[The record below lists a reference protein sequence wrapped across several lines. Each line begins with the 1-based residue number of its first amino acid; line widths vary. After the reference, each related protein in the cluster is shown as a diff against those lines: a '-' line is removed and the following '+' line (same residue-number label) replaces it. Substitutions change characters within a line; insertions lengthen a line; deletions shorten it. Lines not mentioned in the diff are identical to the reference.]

1 MKLLIVSKENPNI
14 LFSIISDVDHI
25 KKVQD
30 SINIAVYGDKEEYNY
45 LGIVNVNNANIEM
58 ED

>member
-1 MKLLIVSKENPNI
+1 MKLFIVSKENPNI

-25 KKVQD
+25 KKVEK
-30 SINIAVYGDKEEYNY
+30 SNNIAVYGDKEEFKY
-45 LGIVNVNNANIEM
+45 LGLINVNNTNIEM

>member
-25 KKVQD
+25 KKIEK
-30 SINIAVYGDKEEYNY
+30 SNNIAVYGDKEEYKY
-45 LGIVNVNNANIEM
+45 LGLINVNNANIEM

>member
-1 MKLLIVSKENPNI
+1 MKLLVVSKENPNV

-25 KKVQD
+25 KKVND
-30 SINIAVYGDKEEYNY
+30 SNNIAVYGDKEEYKY